1 MHWTTRNVFSPL
13 YQTTLKTTDSMGD
26 VGGFWPPGPSPNDR
40 SRAIHVACVRLPGAS
55 SATAATASLRT
66 SASVSRKRAATAWRR
81 VQWWSRWYQWYPK
94 WSKWSM
100 NPMMSCWML
109 RICLLKSR
117 ENCKP
122 LGISLILGRWR
133 TEIQPVTLSHLQG
146 LMMTPR
152 RYTPLRH
159 CGHVSRTLQRW
170 KN

>member
-1 MHWTTRNVFSPL
+1 MLGVSGHPGHPPTA
-13 YQTTLKTTDSMGD
+13 G
-26 VGGFWPPGPSPNDR
+26 PGPS
-40 SRAIHVACVRLPGAS
+40 VACVRLPGAS

-81 VQWWSRWYQWYPK
+81 WVHWIQNMWCQWWSRWYQWYP
-94 WSKWSM
+94 KWSM

-109 RICLLKSR
+109 RICLLKSS
-117 ENCKP
+117 ENCRP